1 MFDAVSLCQPLSS
14 SSFVVVVVV
23 TEEEG
28 A

>member
-1 MFDAVSLCQPLSS
+1 MFDAVSLCPPLSS
-14 SSFVVVVVV
+14 SSFVVVV